1 LNLNGAVMA
10 FLEGVNLS
18 KYFGGLAAVNDV
30 NFYLDSG
37 EIVGL
42 IGPNGAGKT
51 TLFNL
56 ISGIYAPN
64 HGVITFDGKKISGM
78 KPHRIAKLG
87 IARTFQLTK
96 PFGMMTVLENAM
108 IGNLFGKSSTLNLKT
123 AKEEALKEIEF
134 VNLMNKID
142 MPIESLTSPD
152 AKKLEL
158 ARALASKPRILL
170 LDEVMAGLNPSEIAE
185 SMKLLQRVRNSM
197 GISIF
202 MVEHIMESVMGISDR
217 VIVLSNGQKIAEGT
231 PEQVCNDPI
240 VIEAYLGEHTEEKA
254 EC

>member
-1 LNLNGAVMA
+1 MA

-18 KYFGGLAAVNDV
+18 KYFGGLAAVSDV
-30 NFYLDSG
+30 SFYLASG

-51 TLFNL
+51 TIFNL
-56 ISGIYAPN
+56 ISGIYTPN
-64 HGVITFDGKKISGM
+64 HGVITFESKKISGM
-78 KPHRIAKLG
+78 KPHKIAKIG

-108 IGNLFGKSSTLNLKT
+108 IGNLFGKSGTLNLKI
-123 AKEEALKEIEF
+123 AREEALKAIEF
-134 VNLMNKID
+134 VNLINKID
-142 MPIESLTSPD
+142 MPVESLTSPD

-170 LDEVMAGLNPSEIAE
+170 LDEVMAGLNPSEIAAA
-185 SMKLLQRVRNSM
+185 MKLLQRVRNSM

-231 PEQVCNDPI
+231 PEQVCNDPV

>member
-1 LNLNGAVMA
+1 MSL
-10 FLEGVNLS
+10 LEGINLS
-18 KYFGGLAAVNDV
+18 KHFGGLAAINDV
-30 NFYLDSG
+30 SFYLSSG

-56 ISGIYAPN
+56 ISGIYTPN
-64 HGVITFDGKKISGM
+64 HGVITFEGKKISGM
-78 KPHRIAKLG
+78 KPHNIAKIG

-108 IGNLFGKSSTLNLKT
+108 IGNLFGGSGTLNLKT
-123 AKEEALKEIEF
+123 AKEEALKSIEF
-134 VNLMNKID
+134 VNLINKID
-142 MPIESLTSPD
+142 MPVESLTSPD

-170 LDEVMAGLNPSEIAE
+170 LDEVMAGLNPSEVAE
-185 SMKLLQRVRNSM
+185 EMKLLQRVRNSM
-197 GISIF
+197 SISIF

-231 PEQVCNDPI
+231 PEQVCNNPV
-240 VIEAYLGEHTEEKA
+240 VIEAYLGEHTEEKTK
-254 EC
+254 C

>member
-1 LNLNGAVMA
+1 MA

-18 KYFGGLAAVNDV
+18 KYFGGLAAVSDV
-30 NFYLDSG
+30 SFYLDSG

-51 TLFNL
+51 TIFNL
-56 ISGIYAPN
+56 ISGIYTPN
-64 HGVITFDGKKISGM
+64 HGVITFESKKISGM
-78 KPHRIAKLG
+78 KPHKIAKIG

-108 IGNLFGKSSTLNLKT
+108 IGNLFGKSGTLNLKI
-123 AKEEALKEIEF
+123 AREEALKAIEF
-134 VNLMNKID
+134 VNLINKID
-142 MPIESLTSPD
+142 MPVESLTSPD

-170 LDEVMAGLNPSEIAE
+170 LDEVMAGLNPSEIAAA
-185 SMKLLQRVRNSM
+185 MKLLQRVRNSM

-231 PEQVCNDPI
+231 PEQVCNDPV

>member
-1 LNLNGAVMA
+1 MMA

-18 KYFGGLAAVNDV
+18 KYFGGLAAVSDV
-30 NFYLDSG
+30 SFYLDSG

-51 TLFNL
+51 TIFNL
-56 ISGIYAPN
+56 ISGIYTPN
-64 HGVITFDGKKISGM
+64 HGVITFESKKISGM
-78 KPHRIAKLG
+78 KPHKIAKIG

-108 IGNLFGKSSTLNLKT
+108 IGNLFGKSGTLNLKI
-123 AKEEALKEIEF
+123 AREEALKAIEF
-134 VNLMNKID
+134 VNLINKID
-142 MPIESLTSPD
+142 MPVESLTSPD

-170 LDEVMAGLNPSEIAE
+170 LDEVMAGLNPSEIAAA
-185 SMKLLQRVRNSM
+185 MKLLQRVRNSM

-231 PEQVCNDPI
+231 PEQVCNDPV